1 MKERILKEL
10 NKILMFSFVLFLC
23 LFGSSNIN
31 TFSATEENSD
41 ITMNISYG
49 YGNLAKGGRYL
60 PIHIFYNNYTDE
72 SFDGKV
78 SIEFNEADNRKYA
91 YEYDVKLDK
100 KKSTLS
106 DYYIKI
112 SNEVYTIAVVLKD
125 KNGNVIEEKIV
136 SLNTE
141 ENQSKIMVGLLSDS
155 QEQLDYFN
163 DVAINFGLLNLS
175 TVNLSAG
182 AFPKSYSGLEQLDMI
197 IISNFR
203 IRDLSN
209 EQSRALMDWVKQ
221 GGVLLIGTGARAD
234 DTIGRYAP
242 ELLEDIYE
250 TPSVR
255 TVNFSFNNEIKSIDL
270 YSTNINLH
278 GGNVLIS
285 DEDFPLITSVNK
297 QKGIIVVAGFDFC
310 ALKEFAIEN
319 TQFARYL
326 VSNILGN
333 ERIDDFSKQGKVVDD
348 TFENVEP
355 ILNSSEI
362 KKLPPMTV
370 YTLIFIAYILL
381 IGPVLFIYLR
391 DYGLAIYYRKIVLLI
406 SLLLLAIITI
416 YNGRTRF
423 TTTFYNYVTVY
434 EAGDLDVSESTYVN
448 LRNPYNKPYDVII
461 DSNYSIVPIIRNRE
475 YIFEKRLLNK
485 NISINIENKDYTKNI
500 SLNEVGA
507 FSSNIWKLDQTIENL
522 NNEGFTGEI
531 NFFD

>member
-1 MKERILKEL
+1 M
-10 NKILMFSFVLFLC
+10 LMFSLVLFLC

-31 TFSATEENSD
+31 IFSATEGNSN
-41 ITMNISYG
+41 ITMDISYG

-72 SFDGKV
+72 SFGGKV

-91 YEYDVKLDK
+91 YEYDVKLNK

-125 KNGNVIEEKIV
+125 KNGNIIEEKIV

-182 AFPKSYSGLEQLDMI
+182 SFPKSYSGLEQLDMI

-297 QKGIIVVAGFDFC
+297 Q
-310 ALKEFAIEN
+310 
-319 TQFARYL
+319 
-326 VSNILGN
+326 
-333 ERIDDFSKQGKVVDD
+333 
-348 TFENVEP
+348 
-355 ILNSSEI
+355 
-362 KKLPPMTV
+362 
-370 YTLIFIAYILL
+370 
-381 IGPVLFIYLR
+381 
-391 DYGLAIYYRKIVLLI
+391 
-406 SLLLLAIITI
+406 
-416 YNGRTRF
+416 
-423 TTTFYNYVTVY
+423 
-434 EAGDLDVSESTYVN
+434 
-448 LRNPYNKPYDVII
+448 
-461 DSNYSIVPIIRNRE
+461 
-475 YIFEKRLLNK
+475 
-485 NISINIENKDYTKNI
+485 
-500 SLNEVGA
+500 
-507 FSSNIWKLDQTIENL
+507 
-522 NNEGFTGEI
+522 
-531 NFFD
+531 